1 MNKKWLWILAL
12 LLIIPAVTLSGCG
25 CGGVQLANVPSAL
38 KVSLEGGQ
46 QTGIWVS
53 GEGEVTAVPDI
64 VDVRLGIEAQA
75 KTVEQ
80 AQADAAEAMESV
92 MTALEDNGVAEKDIQ
107 TEYFSVHDITRW
119 DEDDWEEITIGY
131 RVTNMVTA
139 KIRDVEAAGSIIDAV
154 VAAGGDL
161 VRVDNID
168 FSVDDPSPYYELARE
183 EAMDDAKAK
192 AEQLAD
198 AAGVSL
204 GKPTYVSESSYVS
217 YPPYPRMAME
227 AAAEPVPGAPP
238 ETPIRPGEM
247 EIRASVQV
255 AYAIID

>member
-1 MNKKWLWILAL
+1 MNKKWLWVLAL

-53 GEGEVTAVPDI
+53 GEGEAAAVPDI
-64 VDVRLGIEAQA
+64 VEARLGIEAQA
-75 KTVEQ
+75 KTVEW
-80 AQADAAEAMESV
+80 AQADAAEAMGSV
-92 MTALEDNGVAEKDIQ
+92 MAALDENGVAEKDIQ
-107 TEYFSVHDITRW
+107 TEYFSIYDVTRW
-119 DEDDWEEITIGY
+119 DEDDWEEVTTGY
-131 RVTNMVTA
+131 RATNMVTV

-161 VRVDNID
+161 VRID
-168 FSVDDPSPYYELARE
+168 DVSFSVDDPSPYYELARE

-192 AEQLAD
+192 AQQLAD

-227 AAAEPVPGAPP
+227 EAAAPAPA
-238 ETPIRPGEM
+238 ETPISPGEM
-247 EIRASVQV
+247 EIRTSVQV